1 MVGFFFGY
9 NGSSFILLGF
19 ILGQYYGWFYFN
31 IQWFKFIQ
39 NYGCMYKC
47 FFGALYTFLLCVH
60 NCTAFYNLYSVLST
74 KFT

>member
-39 NYGCMYKC
+39 NYGCTYKC
-47 FFGALYTFLLCVH
+47 FLVHYIPFFYVFTIAQHFIIFIHLL
-60 NCTAFYNLYSVLST
+60 S
-74 KFT
+74 